1 MAFRT
6 SHGAAAISTAVARVR
21 VYLEMIRF
29 SHTLFALPF
38 AAIALMLAVKRL
50 GELRPW
56 DVVGVLACMVF
67 ARSAAMSFNR
77 WADRDVDAR
86 NPRTAGRH
94 IPAGVLSANQVGFFT
109 LLCSLLFI
117 ASTGFFRLSSGNWL
131 PLAFS
136 IPMLLFLFGYSYA
149 KRFTSL
155 SHLWL
160 GVALAASPVAVWVA
174 TLPPGS
180 WTPYFLL
187 AGVVALWVAGFD
199 VIYACQD
206 FAVDRSLGLF
216 SIPAKLGIDGSLW
229 VARFLHFLM
238 LVALA
243 LFGLAT
249 PELGRWFWVGFGVV
263 AVLLVVEHRLART
276 QDLAKINLAFFQ
288 MNAAIGL
295 ALLAV
300 VGLDLAASAR

>member
-1 MAFRT
+1 MLRR
-6 SHGAAAISTAVARVR
+6 ARIF
-21 VYLEMIRF
+21 LEMIRF

-38 AAIALMLAVKRL
+38 AAIALLIAVKRI
-50 GELRPW
+50 GEVRAW

-67 ARSAAMSFNR
+67 ARSAAMGFNR

-86 NPRTAGRH
+86 NPRTANRH
-94 IPAGVLSANQVGFFT
+94 IPSGLLSANQVGLFT
-109 LLCSLLFI
+109 VVCSLLFT
-117 ASTGFFRLSSGNWL
+117 ASTGFFWLASKNWL

-136 IPMLLFLFGYSYA
+136 VPMLLFLFGYSYA

-160 GVALAASPVAVWVA
+160 GTALAASPVAVWVA

-180 WTPYFLL
+180 WPPYFLL

-206 FAVDRSLGLF
+206 YLIDRTLGLH
-216 SIPAKLGIDGSLW
+216 SIPAKFGIDGALW
-229 VARFLHFLM
+229 IARLLHLLM

-243 LFGLAT
+243 LFGMAT
-249 PELGRWFWVGFGVV
+249 EELRAAFWMGYAIV
-263 AVLLVVEHRLART
+263 AALLVVEHSLART

-295 ALLAV
+295 VLLVV
-300 VGLDLAASAR
+300 VGFDLALG

>member
-1 MAFRT
+1 MTTDIRR
-6 SHGAAAISTAVARVR
+6 GVR

-29 SHTLFALPF
+29 SHTLLALPF
-38 AAIALMLAVKRL
+38 AAVALMLAVKRL
-50 GELRPW
+50 DEVRPW

-67 ARSAAMSFNR
+67 ARSAAMGFNR
-77 WADRDVDAR
+77 WADRDIDAK
-86 NPRTAGRH
+86 NPRTASRH
-94 IPAGVLSANQVGFFT
+94 LPAGVLSAKQVELFT
-109 LLCSLLFI
+109 VVCSLLFA
-117 ASTGFFRLSSGNWL
+117 ASTGFFLLSSGNWL

-136 IPMLLFLFGYSYA
+136 VPMLLFLFGYSYA

-160 GVALAASPVAVWVA
+160 GTALAASPVAVWVA
-174 TLPPGS
+174 LLPPGF
-180 WTPYFLL
+180 WLPYFLL

-206 FAVDRSLGLF
+206 FTVDRELGLH
-216 SIPAKLGIDGSLW
+216 SIPAKFGVGGALW
-229 VARFLHFLM
+229 IARLLHLLM

-249 PELGRWFWVGFGVV
+249 PELGRWFWIGFGIVSM
-263 AVLLVVEHRLART
+263 LLVVEHWLART

-288 MNAAIGL
+288 MNAAIGVV
-295 ALLAV
+295 LLV
-300 VGLDLAASAR
+300 TVGIDLAQR

>member
-1 MAFRT
+1 MLR
-6 SHGAAAISTAVARVR
+6 RVR

-38 AAIALMLAVKRL
+38 AAIALLLAVKRI
-50 GELRPW
+50 GEVRLW
-56 DVVGVLACMVF
+56 DVVGVLACMIF
-67 ARSAAMSFNR
+67 ARSAAMGFNR
-77 WADRDVDAR
+77 WADREVDAK
-86 NPRTAGRH
+86 NPRTANRH
-94 IPAGVLSANQVGFFT
+94 IPSGLLSAKQVGLFT
-109 LLCSLLFI
+109 IVCSLLFA
-117 ASTGFFRLSSGNWL
+117 ASTGFFWLASKNWL

-136 IPMLLFLFGYSYA
+136 IPMLLFLFGYSLA

-160 GVALAASPVAVWVA
+160 GTALAASPVAVWVA

-180 WTPYFLL
+180 WLPYFLL

-206 FAVDRSLGLF
+206 YMIDRTLGLH
-216 SIPAKLGIDGSLW
+216 SIPAKFGIDGALW
-229 VARFLHFLM
+229 IARLLHLLM

-243 LFGLAT
+243 LFGVAT
-249 PELGRWFWVGFGVV
+249 EELGAGFWMGYAVV
-263 AVLLVVEHRLART
+263 AALLVIEHSLART

-288 MNAAIGL
+288 MNAAIG
-295 ALLAV
+295 AVLLAV
-300 VGLDLAASAR
+300 VGFDLSVS

>member
-1 MAFRT
+1 MLRQT
-6 SHGAAAISTAVARVR
+6 R

-29 SHTLFALPF
+29 SHTLFALPC
-38 AAIALMLAVKRL
+38 AAAALMLAVKRI
-50 GELRPW
+50 GALRPW

-67 ARSAAMSFNR
+67 ARSAAMGFNR
-77 WADRDVDAR
+77 WSDRDVDAQ

-94 IPAGVLSANQVGFFT
+94 IPAGVLSAKQVGLFT
-109 LLCSLLFI
+109 IVCSLLFI
-117 ASTGFFRLSSGNWL
+117 ASTGFFWLSSRNWS

-136 IPMLLFLFGYSYA
+136 IPMLAFLFGYSYA

-160 GVALAASPVAVWVA
+160 GIALAASPVAVWVA

-180 WTPYFLL
+180 WWPYFLL

-199 VIYACQD
+199 MIYACQD
-206 FAVDRSLGLF
+206 FAVDRTLGLH
-216 SIPAKLGIDGSLW
+216 SIPAKFGVAGALW
-229 VARFLHFLM
+229 IARLLHLLM

-249 PELGRWFWVGFGVV
+249 PELGRWFWIGYTVV
-263 AVLLVVEHRLART
+263 AALLLVEHWLART
-276 QDLAKINLAFFQ
+276 QDIARINLAFFQ

-295 ALLAV
+295 VLLVV
-300 VGLDLAASAR
+300 VGMDVWPV